1 MKTKIPVQK
10 NEIFEVKVI
19 DLTYEGL
26 GVAKV
31 DNFPIFIE
39 NALPKEQVE
48 VKIIKVKKNFAFG
61 KLQKILQSSPDRMK
75 DIDNR
80 YINTGIAPLLHLSYE
95 KQLAYKRKQVVDLF
109 DKTDLKVEVLP
120 TIGMDKPYQYRNKAQ
135 IPVRKVKGQLETGF
149 YRRHSHD
156 LVPIEDFYI
165 QEPII
170 DQVILK
176 VRDIL
181 RKYKIIPYDE
191 LSNKGIIRNI
201 MVRVGHY
208 SHDLMIV
215 LVVNTDKL
223 PYQNEIVEAIKTE
236 FPQIKSIIKNIN
248 HTKGNK
254 LLGNKNEILVGSKY
268 ISDNLL
274 DNQYKISSMSFYQVN
289 PEQTEKIYQLVK
301 DNANLNN
308 QDVVVDAYCGIGT
321 ITLTLAKDVKEIYG
335 VEIIEEAINDAKL
348 NANINNIDNAH
359 FVVGKAEDQ
368 MEKWQQEGLKPDVVV
383 VDPPRKGLDPQFID
397 AMVKMNPKKIIYVSC
412 NPSTLVRD
420 SSILCDQ
427 GYSINQPVQPVDQFP
442 QTTHVESVTI
452 FEKD

>member
-223 PYQNEIVEAIKTE
+223 PYQNEIVESIKTE

>member
-61 KLQKILQSSPDRMK
+61 KLQKILQSNPDRMK

-181 RKYKIIPYDE
+181 IKYKIIPYDE

-254 LLGNKNEILVGSKY
+254 LLGNKNEILFGSKY

-274 DNQYKISSMSFYQVN
+274 DNQYKISPMSFYQVN